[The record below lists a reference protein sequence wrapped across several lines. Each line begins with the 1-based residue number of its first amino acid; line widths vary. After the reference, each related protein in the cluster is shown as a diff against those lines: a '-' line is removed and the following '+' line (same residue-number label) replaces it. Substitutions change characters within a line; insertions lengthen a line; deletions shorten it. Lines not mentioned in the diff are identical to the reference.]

1 MDESTIPPHATLAAN
16 DAGVV
21 TKRDLSV
28 SLVAANVKS
37 LIFGLPPVGLFGGFY
52 LLIWGLP
59 KGAPGRGWLIPFLA
73 YCLAGIIAHEA
84 IHGLIW
90 VIFGTKSF
98 STIRFGINLKV
109 LTPYA
114 HVTVP
119 MKARAYRLG
128 AAAPALLLGVLPSVC
143 GIILGNALMTV
154 LGMVFTA
161 AAGGDMLV
169 LWLIRH
175 VPAGAMVEDHPTNA
189 GCLVLEDAARPD
201 APMPGG

>member
-1 MDESTIPPHATLAAN
+1 MNESSNPHPVTLAAT
-16 DAGVV
+16 DAGAA

-52 LLIWGLP
+52 LLIWGMP
-59 KGAPGRGWLIPFLA
+59 RVAPARGWLFPFLA

-84 IHGLIW
+84 IHGLAW
-90 VIFGTKSF
+90 VMFGTKSF
-98 STIRFGINLKV
+98 STIRFGINLKA

-119 MKARAYRLG
+119 MKAGAYRLG
-128 AAAPALLLGVLPSVC
+128 AAAPAVLLGVLPSVC
-143 GIILGNALMTV
+143 GIILGNALMTL
-154 LGMVFTA
+154 LGMIFTA
-161 AAGGDMLV
+161 AAGGDLLV

-189 GCLVLEDAARPD
+189 GCFVFEDETKPD
-201 APMPGG
+201 ALMPGG

>member
-1 MDESTIPPHATLAAN
+1 MDESTIPPSVTPAAN

-59 KGAPGRGWLIPFLA
+59 KGAPGRGWLFPFLA
-73 YCLAGIIAHEA
+73 YCLAGIIAHEV
-84 IHGLIW
+84 IHGLFW
-90 VIFGTKSF
+90 VMFGTKSF
-98 STIRFGINLKV
+98 STIRFGINLKA

-119 MKARAYRLG
+119 LNAGAYRLG
-128 AAAPALLLGVLPSVC
+128 AAAPAVLLGVLPSVC

-175 VPAGAMVEDHPTNA
+175 VPARAMVEDHPTNA
-189 GCLVLEDAARPD
+189 GCLVLEDAAKPD
-201 APMPGG
+201 APMQGG